1 MKFISKSIFFARFLA
16 LAFLSFSPVASIAQ
30 SNPTLLP
37 PGDYVYNPTAGSYVP
52 FGGDP
57 NRKRTGFVEDGISGR
72 FAGQS
77 DSRVGNFGQ
86 DCENT
91 PGLSKN
97 ARQIEQVGRFIK
109 TKIVGKDDRCPLR
122 YGPDATDADRAMYG
136 TGQVFDDEGQCGPK
150 VKGVAKCV
158 GTGHLVH
165 NTDLV
170 ITSAHNFGYGE
181 NRERLADPRKG
192 FTFTTRVWS
201 PKTGGYVIR
210 SFKVKDFFFG
220 TDDPGRYPHLDY
232 AFLRLEEDV
241 GKVVD
246 GLPVPKK
253 YQINPLPFRIVD
265 KSRAPNVAM
274 TAGYNKETKDFSK
287 NCAPFSLTTA
297 TNDDRLAEDRID
309 SPESLYF
316 HKGDTLGGASGSAIA
331 LLDESGKPYYAA
343 LHKGWDDGGSL
354 GRSRSG
360 ARESQAENPEDAPGR
375 IARRNVAI
383 KASTFYKSFMD
394 FARDGAR

>member
-16 LAFLSFSPVASIAQ
+16 LASLSFSPVASIAQ
-30 SNPTLLP
+30 SNPSLP
-37 PGDYVYNPTAGSYVP
+37 PGDYVYNPTTGSYVP

-57 NRKRTGFVEDGISGR
+57 NRKRTGFVEDDYSGR
-72 FAGQS
+72 SAGQKDTS
-77 DSRVGNFGQ
+77 YGNFGQ

-136 TGQVFDDEGQCGPK
+136 TGQIFDDEGQCGPK
-150 VKGVAKCV
+150 VKGVSKCT

-165 NTDLV
+165 GTDMV
-170 ITSAHNFGYGE
+170 ITSAHIFRYGDNKE
-181 NRERLADPRKG
+181 HQADPKKG

-210 SFKVKDFFFG
+210 SFKVKDVFLG

-232 AFLRLEEDV
+232 AFLRLEENV
-241 GKVVD
+241 GQVVD

-253 YQINPLPFRIVD
+253 YQIKPLPFKIVE
-265 KSRAPNVAM
+265 KSKAPNIAL
-274 TAGYNKETKDFSK
+274 TAGYNSEIRDFSK
-287 NCAPFSLTTA
+287 NCAPFSLATA
-297 TNDDRLAEDRID
+297 TNDDRLEEARLD
-309 SPESLYF
+309 SPGSLYF
-316 HKGDTLGGASGSAIA
+316 HDGDTLGGASGSAIA
-331 LLDESGKPYYAA
+331 LLDQSGKPYYAA
-343 LHKGWDDGGSL
+343 LHKGWDDGGNL

-360 ARESQAENPEDAPGR
+360 ARESQAENPEDASGR
-375 IARRNVAI
+375 SARRNVAI
-383 KASTFYKSFMD
+383 NASTFYKSFMD
-394 FARDGAR
+394 FAQDGAR